1 MLMAHVIPAGCQ
13 VQVETGCGR
22 VLAAAGLGAGR
33 VAAVAGLLVGRQA
46 HRRLRRR
53 NLRTLL
59 TSESCDGFNQ
69 GSSDAEIEHR
79 CAPQFKT
86 RKMVQMENSKGA
98 HYGIRKYFEM
108 RFQVNLSEKLYPENS
123 KITFVTE
130 SKGDGGC
137 DVDRSITFRCWF
149 KDNSIPPVVGCRL
162 EDDERDDREVVL
174 EPRARHPPCCDASEC
189 LFSRKPSRAAG
200 EFLYQSGTLSRCNDR
215 CTLSS
220 CSLGTRSPTFCSSF
234 SGGWNDKFMFVFFSN
249 SSMQWTIMKALTINV
264 RNSLEVVREFDAKK
278 YLKSNLPNN

>member
-13 VQVETGCGR
+13 VQVESGCGR

-33 VAAVAGLLVGRQA
+33 VAAVAGLLVGRQT
-46 HRRLRRR
+46 HRA
-53 NLRTLL
+53 LL
-59 TSESCDGFNQ
+59 KSKSCDGFN
-69 GSSDAEIEHR
+69 
-79 CAPQFKT
+79 
-86 RKMVQMENSKGA
+86 
-98 HYGIRKYFEM
+98 
-108 RFQVNLSEKLYPENS
+108 ENS

-137 DVDRSITFRCWF
+137 DVDRMVYFFFWF
-149 KDNSIPPVVGCRL
+149 KDNSISPVVGCRL

-234 SGGWNDKFMFVFFSN
+234 SGGCNDKFMFVFFS
-249 SSMQWTIMKALTINV
+249 SSV

-278 YLKSNLPNN
+278 YLKSNLPKN